1 MTSRTGN
8 NDRRALNMNELFD
21 PLQLC
26 PAASLN
32 QARILRIPGA
42 AIREDVIGKTGYEL
56 ISASAVSQMIRRAE
70 ELELTTAEA
79 ALIDRDLPP
88 CLDRRLKSS
97 NVRVSSVVNAVVQQ
111 FAHNAAYV
119 VLSMTHGRSAGH
131 PPQDEW
137 ESQYCEHWSRI
148 KTVIFGGGLTSGYL
162 GERFSDALQTFWMA
176 NEFPAMSFRIAPHG
190 VNLALSGA
198 AHSVGTD
205 GAAVLA
211 FDFGGSFVKRGIYR
225 TSAGRTSQVKQLEP
239 LAAPV
244 LDPELSFRDFHGT
257 AKILF
262 EFIVETI
269 GTTLLEIRTKEKVI
283 SLIPVSLASY
293 VRDGQPIARQGG
305 PYSTLCTIS
314 QCASDSISA
323 AVSSRVGTAVKIKLL
338 HDGTAAAQCY
348 AGLANA
354 AVITLGTAIGVG
366 FPPTVAAAT

>member
-1 MTSRTGN
+1 
-8 NDRRALNMNELFD
+8 
-21 PLQLC
+21 
-26 PAASLN
+26 
-32 QARILRIPGA
+32 
-42 AIREDVIGKTGYEL
+42 
-56 ISASAVSQMIRRAE
+56 
-70 ELELTTAEA
+70 
-79 ALIDRDLPP
+79 
-88 CLDRRLKSS
+88 
-97 NVRVSSVVNAVVQQ
+97 
-111 FAHNAAYV
+111 
-119 VLSMTHGRSAGH
+119 MTHGRSAGYQ
-131 PPQDEW
+131 PQDEW
-137 ESQYCEHWSRI
+137 ESQYREHWSRV

-162 GERFSDALQTFWMA
+162 GERFADALQTIWME

-190 VNLALSGA
+190 INLALSGA

-211 FDFGGSFVKRGIYR
+211 FDFGASFVKRGIYR
-225 TSAGRTSQVKQLEP
+225 TSARRTSQVKLFER

-269 GTTLLEIRTKEKVI
+269 STTWLEAGTKETMMP
-283 SLIPVSLASY
+283 LIPVSLASY

-314 QCASDSISA
+314 ECASDSISA
-323 AVSSRVGTAVKIKLL
+323 AVSSRVGTALKIKLL

-366 FPPTVAAAT
+366 FPPTMALSAG